1 MQQKYGPKGFTVVS
15 VSADQKL
22 SEASAFAKEVRAT
35 FPVVHDLTASVFE
48 KFQVEPLPTNIV
60 IGRDGKVQ
68 LAQEGADVKALEA
81 AVVKALGGGK
91 PAPAKKPVKA
101 VKAGKK

>member
-1 MQQKYGPKGFTVVS
+1 MQKKYGPKGFTIVS

-22 SEASAFAKEVRAT
+22 NEASAFAKEVRAT
-35 FPVVHDLTASVFE
+35 FPVVHDVKASVFE

-68 LAQEGADVKALEA
+68 LAQEGADVKVLEA

-91 PAPAKKPVKA
+91 PTPPKKA
-101 VKAGKK
+101 VKVGKK

>member
-15 VSADQKL
+15 VSADQKV
-22 SEASAFAKEVRAT
+22 SEAGAFAKEVRAT
-35 FPVVHDLTASVFE
+35 FPVVHDVKASVFE

-68 LAQEGADVKALEA
+68 LSQEGADVKALEA
-81 AVVKALGGGK
+81 AVAKAVGSGK
-91 PAPAKKPVKA
+91 PAPTKKPAKK
-101 VKAGKK
+101 